1 MTDSEVIETERL
13 KALLQKDLKNF
24 SCSVCGHDEFA
35 FIDRADEGLLP
46 NLMLYDGDDPL
57 PKKHTPLLTI
67 ACLNCGRLE
76 QFAQVPLLKR
86 LKSQETHG

>member
-1 MTDSEVIETERL
+1 MSSDLVETDRL
-13 KALLQKDLKNF
+13 KELLLEELKNF
-24 SCSVCGHDEFA
+24 ACTVCGHDEFA
-35 FIDRADEGLLP
+35 FIDKAEEGLLP
-46 NLMLYDGDDPL
+46 NLTLYDRDDPL

-86 LKSQETHG
+86 LKSHEAHG